1 MKPIGQKTASPSFR
15 FSKKTGPFVS
25 VGKPGERLATF
36 GAARLYVKD
45 DYWQTVV
52 RSLVSRAAAVV
63 LQPGATPGTNWEIN
77 LVLSS
82 FDLKRVLLL
91 VPNPASQPLA
101 YETTR
106 NLMNTILPV
115 PLPNNPGACS
125 AFVFDDACVPQ
136 AMSFSNDRLM
146 AESFIEKIVAMD
158 AG

>member
-1 MKPIGQKTASPSFR
+1 M
-15 FSKKTGPFVS
+15 
-25 VGKPGERLATF
+25 
-36 GAARLYVKD
+36 
-45 DYWQTVV
+45 
-52 RSLVSRAAAVV
+52 
-63 LQPGATPGTNWEIN
+63 
-77 LVLSS
+77 
-82 FDLKRVLLL
+82 